1 MQEFSKQVSN
11 FLPDH
16 EAIELF
22 KAIDHDGNNYLTSD
36 EINYELAGINAA
48 MILNKVKE
56 AAVKAKMTALDFFE
70 TFDNDRNDKMTIDE
84 FDEFIKHAAEDTD
97 KATVEYIFK
106 LIDSDNKGHISKED
120 LKRVLE
126 HEEEVLKS
134 ATIITPID
142 VLLPLGH
149 TIKNRLGNISLF

>member
-1 MQEFSKQVSN
+1 MS
-11 FLPDH
+11 
-16 EAIELF
+16 
-22 KAIDHDGNNYLTSD
+22 
-36 EINYELAGINAA
+36 
-48 MILNKVKE
+48 
-56 AAVKAKMTALDFFE
+56 ALESFV

-106 LIDSDNKGHISKED
+106 LIDRDNKGYISKED

>member
-1 MQEFSKQVSN
+1 MQIKKKFLDHLNRKGFNLKEFTAVVDRNGDKAVSMQEFSKQVSN

-56 AAVKAKMTALDFFE
+56 AA
-70 TFDNDRNDKMTIDE
+70 
-84 FDEFIKHAAEDTD
+84 
-97 KATVEYIFK
+97 
-106 LIDSDNKGHISKED
+106 
-120 LKRVLE
+120 
-126 HEEEVLKS
+126 
-134 ATIITPID
+134 
-142 VLLPLGH
+142 
-149 TIKNRLGNISLF
+149 